1 MLLNPQYHRWKR
13 KFPRLW
19 PFPQLAQDL
28 HLENAEIQGSSWGR
42 AESMGQGQGRENV
55 TARAELIGC
64 IFSVH
69 SFIGL
74 FLAFVRPL
82 LCRGIY

>member
-1 MLLNPQYHRWKR
+1 
-13 KFPRLW
+13 
-19 PFPQLAQDL
+19 
-28 HLENAEIQGSSWGR
+28 
-42 AESMGQGQGRENV
+42 MGQGQGRENV

-64 IFSVH
+64 IFSAH

-82 LCRGIY
+82 LCTGIY